1 MNVSKNYAEY
11 IMENDEN
18 IQNLIVNYEYESIDT
33 VIKSY
38 LETLKNKDVRFILNV
53 IENNIEYFFRV
64 EGSLISKNC
73 IIFYNGAV
81 DIEKKDKPVFQRSSW
96 VSDFESLVINI
107 DDPTVRLRKDI
118 VLGWGQGL
126 LENYFSMNF
135 DRFLQEILSSLII
148 RDTNRIHFGSS
159 AGGYQAVIG
168 SSLDKES
175 RAIICNPQID
185 WTRHF
190 FENHSNKI
198 RDVSFKSYSIEA
210 LRVLYPERLNCLEM
224 ALKIG
229 NIPNIDYYVN
239 SAFTH
244 DLENQL
250 NYFMSI
256 ISSNRA
262 SMYTE
267 NKDINIHISHN
278 KKFGHNPPDKIETIK
293 YIKRRMIY

>member
-1 MNVSKNYAEY
+1 
-11 IMENDEN
+11 MENDTN
-18 IQNLIVNYEYESIDT
+18 IEHLVVNYESESISGA
-33 VIKSY
+33 VESY
-38 LETLKNKDVRFILNV
+38 LEMLSSKDIKFILNIV
-53 IENNIEYFFRV
+53 ENNIEYFFRI
-64 EGSLISKNC
+64 EGSLNSKNC
-73 IIFYNGAV
+73 IVFYNGAV
-81 DIEKKDKPVFQRSSW
+81 DIAKKDTPVFQRSSW
-96 VSDFESLVINI
+96 ALDFESLVINI
-107 DDPTVRLRKDI
+107 DDPTVRLRNDI

-135 DRFLQEILSSLII
+135 DRFLQELLSSLNMQN
-148 RDTNRIHFGSS
+148 TNRLHFGSS

-168 SSLDKES
+168 AALDKES

-185 WTRHF
+185 WTKHF

-198 RDVSFKSYSIEA
+198 RDVSFKSYSVEA
-210 LRVLYPERLNCLEM
+210 LRVLHPERLNCLEM

-250 NYFMSI
+250 NYFISI
-256 ISSNRA
+256 VSSNRA
-262 SMYTE
+262 SIYTE
-267 NKDINIHISHN
+267 NRDVNIYISHN

-293 YIKRRMIY
+293 YIKRRMI